1 MSNTEQSD
9 PTGVPVPLDAAGS
22 GGSRRG
28 SSKAGD
34 GGGSTGG
41 GPTGGGGPAGGGG
54 GGGGGDGG
62 DDDGG
67 GGCRGRKVTT
77 CSFCGKTSREVGPMV
92 EGPNDIYICSNCTD
106 LCQNIFRQERRRV
119 TSARPLFSDIPA
131 PRQIKEFL
139 DQYVIGQDQAKKA
152 LAVAVHNHYKR
163 LTQIDNEDAPVE
175 LDKSNVL
182 LIGPTGT
189 GKTLLARTLAR
200 VLNVPFAIG
209 DATMVQMSREAGGP
223 GIVVGTVVQRAH
235 YFGVSKNLPMLTD
248 PKQFKGLT
256 VVTSPEPNTNF
267 SVVKKLLLDNDLTPQ
282 VDTKILQV
290 NPGTE
295 IGAMLAGQ
303 ADMAVAY
310 QPSVSSAE
318 AQGAKIVFDFSSY
331 VGPFTNTGIM
341 LLPEYAKEN
350 PDIVQALV
358 TSFEEAGRLVYADPA
373 YAKKVARLEF
383 PDLDGAIVDKAIDAE
398 IKYLIPAATVV
409 TQADAWNKLM
419 EMQKFL
425 GNVKYSIPMDQ
436 VIDNSFAEKAVKDAE
451 NVKAPQ

>member
-1 MSNTEQSD
+1 MRHLNWIGAT
-9 PTGVPVPLDAAGS
+9 V
-22 GGSRRG
+22 
-28 SSKAGD
+28 
-34 GGGSTGG
+34 
-41 GPTGGGGPAGGGG
+41 
-54 GGGGGDGG
+54 
-62 DDDGG
+62 
-67 GGCRGRKVTT
+67 
-77 CSFCGKTSREVGPMV
+77 VGASV
-92 EGPNDIYICSNCTD
+92 LG
-106 LCQNIFRQERRRV
+106 LV
-119 TSARPLFSDIPA
+119 GTSAA
-131 PRQIKEFL
+131 QVKEINF
-139 DQYVIGQDQAKKA
+139 VE
-152 LAVAVHNHYKR
+152 AVHNLGYINLYVGQHAGIFAKNGLKLN
-163 LTQIDNEDAPVE
+163 LTAAGGDTQAFAAV
-175 LDKSNVL
+175 LGKSS
-182 LIGPTGT
+182 
-189 GKTLLARTLAR
+189 
-200 VLNVPFAIG
+200 PFAIG

-267 SVVKKLLLDNDLTPQ
+267 SVMKKLLLDNGLKPQ
-282 VDTKILQV
+282 IDTKILEV

-310 QPSVSSAE
+310 QPSVSAAE
-318 AQGAKIVFDFSSY
+318 AQGAKVVFDFASY
-331 VGPFTNTGIM
+331 VGPFCNTGIM
-341 LLPEYAKEN
+341 VLPEYAKAN

-398 IKYLIPAATVV
+398 IKYKIPAETVV
-409 TQADAWNKLM
+409 TQVDAWNKLM

-436 VIDNSFAEKAVKDAE
+436 VIDNSFAERAMKDAK